1 MAALSPTEAN
11 LRTYLHVLRRRLP
24 WVIGIAVLSV
34 AISLAIGLKQPKE
47 YSGTA
52 QLLVQPASS
61 DSALIS
67 GTQQT
72 ISPTDVL
79 TEIQLLTSAPV
90 RAKAASQLGFEPSIS
105 ASQVGQ
111 TNVIS
116 VTGTARTPALAARS
130 VNTYA
135 KTFVAE
141 QRTNAINALISG
153 EKQFQDQINTI
164 TLALQNLSTS
174 TSPTASATIS
184 ALASQEAL
192 LKGDE
197 AQLEVAAAGT
207 PGGVEVASLAS
218 TPLSPSSPR
227 PIRDG
232 VIALVIGLLLGVCA
246 AFLVDHFDDTINTR
260 EDVERLLSGAPVLA
274 MIPKMKGWKKGDRV
288 KLIAQEDPY
297 SPITES
303 YRSLRASLQLAW
315 SDAPRTVLVTS
326 AAGTEGKTSTV
337 ANLGVVLANAG
348 NEVVIVG
355 CDFRRP
361 RLDTLGE
368 REASGFTSV
377 LVRQDGLIHAVQPF
391 ADVPGLALLATG
403 PIPANAAELLAS
415 SNAAEIFAVLARDFD
430 VVLIDSPPLLVADAL
445 VLSSYAD
452 AILLVV
458 AAGETKARQLEG
470 ALEQLSQVNAQRV
483 GIVLNKVV
491 GRSASARKYASD
503 NRYRNTPMSTP
514 ETQVA
519 QNGQVGSVTPQHQ
532 S

>member
-1 MAALSPTEAN
+1 MAALNPTEAN
-11 LRTYLHVLRRRLP
+11 LRTYLHVLRRRFP
-24 WVIGIAVLSV
+24 WVIGITVLSV

-72 ISPTDVL
+72 VSPTDVL

-90 RAKAASQLGFEPSIS
+90 MAKAASQLGFEPSIS
-105 ASQVGQ
+105 ASQIGQ

-116 VTGTARTPALAARS
+116 VTGTARTPALAARI
-130 VNTYA
+130 VNTYSKA
-135 KTFVAE
+135 FVAE

-153 EKQFQDQINTI
+153 EQQFQDQINTI
-164 TLALQNLSTS
+164 TLAIAKLGTS
-174 TSPTASATIS
+174 PTPTASATIS

-218 TPLSPSSPR
+218 IPSSPSSPR

-232 VIALVIGLLLGVCA
+232 VIALVIGLVLGLCA

-260 EDVERLLSGAPVLA
+260 EDLERLLSGAPVLA
-274 MIPKMKGWKKGDRV
+274 TIPKIKRWKKSDRV
-288 KLIAQEDPY
+288 KLIVEEDPY

-303 YRSLRASLQLAW
+303 YRSLRASLELAW

-326 AAGTEGKTSTV
+326 AAGSEGKTSTA

-348 NEVVIVG
+348 KEVVVVG
-355 CDFRRP
+355 CDLRRP
-361 RLDTLGE
+361 RLDEIGRAGRPGIHLG
-368 REASGFTSV
+368 
-377 LVRQDGLIHAVQPF
+377 
-391 ADVPGLALLATG
+391 ADP
-403 PIPANAAELLAS
+403 PRRS
-415 SNAAEIFAVLARDFD
+415 DKC
-430 VVLIDSPPLLVADAL
+430 SPTTRRRTRV
-445 VLSSYAD
+445 
-452 AILLVV
+452 
-458 AAGETKARQLEG
+458 G
-470 ALEQLSQVNAQRV
+470 AL
-483 GIVLNKVV
+483 
-491 GRSASARKYASD
+491 D
-503 NRYRNTPMSTP
+503 NRPHPP
-514 ETQVA
+514 ERGRAACFVQR
-519 QNGQVGSVTPQHQ
+519 GRDLCGPRP
-532 S
+532 